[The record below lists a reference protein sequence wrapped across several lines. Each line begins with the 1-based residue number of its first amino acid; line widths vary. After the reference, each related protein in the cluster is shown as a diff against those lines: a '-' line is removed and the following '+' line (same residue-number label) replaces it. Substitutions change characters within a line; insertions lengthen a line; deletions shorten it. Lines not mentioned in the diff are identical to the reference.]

1 MNYLEPNILLALS
14 ILLTFPMLISLVNS
28 ILYLVA
34 TDLHFDHGFLVQ
46 WNWYISAIV
55 EVGFGWISVFGDR
68 EVLLFERGS
77 WSCMDQYVD

>member
-28 ILYLVA
+28 ILYLGEA
-34 TDLHFDHGFLVQ
+34 DLHIDHGFLVQ

-55 EVGFGWISVFGDR
+55 EVGFGWISVFVDR
-68 EVLLFERGS
+68 KMLLFKWRS
-77 WSCMDQYVD
+77 WGCMDQYVD